1 MDIST
6 VFTFIKQVAATFIAL
21 ATMFLPVASTPE
33 LAYEAKNPDE
43 LIMSFSAASDVHVE
57 TNNPDAY
64 KAFKALISGMKA
76 GKNHSTAVFLGD
88 NVMNGQLLENFFF
101 YMGIKA
107 VSPAEHNL
115 IALGNHDLGNG
126 NGEYAKLRK
135 NFLNNNRLYLGNK
148 LENTYYSRIIN
159 GCYMIFLAS
168 ENLTVNDFVI
178 SDEQLEWIKG
188 ILEEAAAAKAPV
200 FVFNHHPINY
210 ITGMDENT
218 LTDLFSQYGNLLYIH
233 GHTHNQL
240 GTDNFYT
247 LNGVNCICLPRSTE
261 IVNYAPGDGIVVEVY
276 ENEILVRGRN
286 FINGEW
292 IEELVYTYP
301 ISK

>member
-6 VFTFIKQVAATFIAL
+6 VFTFIKQVVATFTAL
-21 ATMFLPVASTPE
+21 VTMFLPVASTPE
-33 LAYEAKNPDE
+33 LAYEAQNPDE
-43 LIMSFSAASDVHVE
+43 LIMSFSAVSDIHVE

-64 KAFKALISGMKA
+64 KAFAALINGVKA
-76 GKNHSTAVFLGD
+76 GKNHNATVFLGD

-101 YMGIKA
+101 YMGVKA

-115 IALGNHDLGNG
+115 IALGNHDIGNG
-126 NGEYAKLRK
+126 NGDYAKLRK

-148 LENTYYSRIIN
+148 LENTYYCTIVN

-168 ENLTVNDFVI
+168 EDLSVNDFVM
-178 SDEQLEWIKG
+178 SNEQLEWLKG
-188 ILEEAAAAKAPV
+188 ILKEASAANAPI

-210 ITGMDENT
+210 IRSTDKNT

-286 FINGEW
+286 FIDGKW